1 MTVELGLRIY
11 ELKRMLPCL
20 LGIDTLAAKK
30 SSTCCKQMKLHDKYY
45 VNFWPDTELAGW
57 G

>member
-30 SSTCCKQMKLHDKYY
+30 SSTRCKQMKLHDKYY
-45 VNFWPDTELAGW
+45 VKFWPDTELAGW